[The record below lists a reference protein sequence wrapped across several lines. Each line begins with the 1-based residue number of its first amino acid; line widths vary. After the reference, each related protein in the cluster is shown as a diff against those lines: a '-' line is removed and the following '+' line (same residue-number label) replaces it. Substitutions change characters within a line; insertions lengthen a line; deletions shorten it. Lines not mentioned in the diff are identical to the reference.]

1 MREIPKPGETYR
13 HFRGEFYEIMTL
25 AEDTRTGEQLV
36 IYRTFYGEE
45 KAFARP
51 LQDFLAPVNHVK
63 YPNAEQENCF
73 EKSEPPKIAQ
83 IDPAVLEFLDADTY
97 AQKLRIFVGVEH
109 RITDDMINTMAVAL
123 DTEVPE
129 GSLEERAASLKSV
142 LSTQVRFEVNR

>member
-1 MREIPKPGETYR
+1 MREIPKQGETYR

-25 AEDTRTGEQLV
+25 AEDTRTGERLV
-36 IYRTFYGEE
+36 IYRTLYGDD
-45 KAFARP
+45 KVLARP
-51 LQDFLAPVNHVK
+51 LEDFLAPVNQIK
-63 YPNAEQENCF
+63 YPNAEQEYCF
-73 EKSEPPKIAQ
+73 EKSEPPKITQ

-129 GSLEERAASLKSV
+129 GSIEERAASLESV
-142 LSTQVRFEVNR
+142 LRMQARFEVNR